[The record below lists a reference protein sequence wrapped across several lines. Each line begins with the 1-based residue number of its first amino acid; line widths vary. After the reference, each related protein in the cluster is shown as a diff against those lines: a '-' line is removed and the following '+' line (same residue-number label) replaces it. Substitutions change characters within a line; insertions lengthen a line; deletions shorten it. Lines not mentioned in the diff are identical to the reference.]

1 MTVDWFVVL
10 TPLVLVVVVL
20 PFVFVGCAPFG
31 IAGHDRHGATKDTTT
46 PVATQTT
53 FRLEMDPNLQQDLAN
68 PLVKIEVTW
77 LLESSTG
84 AVPTIVVPTPPA
96 KITTKQQPPPD
107 PPAIDPVKDK
117 GVSAKVASADI
128 GPRDQVRCECRNT
141 QSNNNTGTAKSE
153 AVLLEKDRTYEFRIQ
168 SRRPAQAGFR
178 RLPQRSVTP
187 CRTR

>member
-1 MTVDWFVVL
+1 VTVDWFVVL

-31 IAGHDRHGATKDTTT
+31 SSPGTTATQPPDD
-46 PVATQTT
+46 VATQTT
-53 FRLEMDPNLQQDLAN
+53 FRLEMDPNLQQDLTN

-84 AVPTIVVPTPPA
+84 AAPTIVIPTPPE

-107 PPAIDPVKDK
+107 PPVIDPVKDT

-153 AVLLEKDRTYEFRIQ
+153 AVPLEKGKTYEFRIQ

-178 RLPQRSVTP
+178 VYHNGA
-187 CRTR
+187 